1 MTTTVGGGR
10 LDHSAPGQATQHAL
24 LSLSFSLT
32 ALQQAGE
39 GAAGGGA
46 ILPCHQPAEG
56 SHPKVTTSSPLP
68 SGGRFSFMALRNETF
83 MNVV

>member
-39 GAAGGGA
+39 GAAGGRGN
-46 ILPCHQPAEG
+46 PALSPACRG
-56 SHPKVTTSSPLP
+56 FTSKGHHFQSPAFRREVFLHGP
-68 SGGRFSFMALRNETF
+68 QE
-83 MNVV
+83 